1 MLTIVSMPQ
10 NPYIGRNNAK
20 IDKGGR
26 VYIPSLFR
34 KAMEGVTHFVARID
48 PEDKYLMVF
57 TETGWNSMMAD
68 ILSHANPL
76 DPDDADL
83 IMQINDEA
91 LFLDIDEQG
100 RFQIPKKLA
109 EHLEFKGEVTFVSI
123 EDHFGIW
130 GKERYDN
137 RRASR
142 ASLMD
147 SVAAFNKKHN
157 INQ

>member
-1 MLTIVSMPQ
+1 MALNT
-10 NPYIGRNNAK
+10 YIGRNDAK
-20 IDKGGR
+20 IDKR
-26 VYIPSLFR
+26 RRIYVPSLFR

-48 PEDKYLMVF
+48 PSDSFLMVY
-57 TETGWNSMMAD
+57 TEESWNSMMSD
-68 ILSHANPL
+68 IVSHANPL
-76 DPDDADL
+76 DPSDTDL

-109 EHLEFKGEVTFVSI
+109 EHLDFKGEVTFVSI
-123 EDHFGIW
+123 QSRFGIW
-130 GKERYDN
+130 GKERYEN
-137 RRASR
+137 RRAKR
-142 ASLMD
+142 DSLMD